1 MGAQRDVRFGSE
13 ADMRFGREVR
23 FHSDNRHRHEQFV
36 SSAAGLCVPRFGS
49 KADIR
54 GLRSNVR

>member
-1 MGAQRDVRFGSE
+1 
-13 ADMRFGREVR
+13 MRFGREVR